1 MLVSIGVE
9 DLTDMLNVPPLS
21 EQWKRTCLSY
31 NWENIPELRKLET
44 VQRYMTTLG
53 VRDPLH
59 MSFEKAILLLHVTL
73 AHAAPIWA
81 WKVVFPNILL
91 D

>member
-31 NWENIPELRKLET
+31 NWEKIPELRKTET
-44 VQRYMTTLG
+44 VQRYLTTLG
-53 VRDPLH
+53 FKEFSH
-59 MSFEKAILLLHVTL
+59 MSYEKAILLLHVTL
-73 AHAAPIWA
+73 AHAAPVWA
-81 WKVVFPNILL
+81 WKVVFPDILL